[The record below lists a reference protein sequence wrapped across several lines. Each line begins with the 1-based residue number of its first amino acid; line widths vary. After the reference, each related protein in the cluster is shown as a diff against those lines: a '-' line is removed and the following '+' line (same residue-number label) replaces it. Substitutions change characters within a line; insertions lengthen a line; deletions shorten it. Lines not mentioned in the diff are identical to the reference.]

1 MVKSSK
7 KIKNAEKADVPVVSE
22 DYLDAVKKGG
32 AMLMI
37 SQHSIVT
44 WGNKVSVHPK
54 IEEQN
59 QLIVDH
65 HTIKE

>member
-7 KIKNAEKADVPVVSE
+7 KIKDAEKADVPVVSE

-32 AMLMI
+32 ARLMI
-37 SQHSIVT
+37 SQHSIVA
-44 WGNKVSVHPK
+44 WGNKVSLHSK
-54 IEEQN
+54 KGEN

-65 HTIKE
+65 PTIKE